1 MGVVGSLAVD
11 AGGEAVTIWVAGL
24 LVGDNSA
31 GWVGDGNVMVLVW
44 LAHADIEKTSR
55 AKQKGTI

>member
-1 MGVVGSLAVD
+1 VTVD

-24 LVGDNSA
+24 LVGDNSD